1 MPNFKSKKIKEINL
15 PYSKDDVEFLWL
27 AKNDNVSLI
36 YTKVQEESFFL
47 QIKKAQNGFVI
58 KGDKHTKPSK
68 IGYLQKALKIFKEGF
83 CEDIIN
89 EAFGLKNN
97 ALIEK
102 TPFIVDNFNE
112 LLSRT
117 SR

>member
-1 MPNFKSKKIKEINL
+1 M
-15 PYSKDDVEFLWL
+15 
-27 AKNDNVSLI
+27 
-36 YTKVQEESFFL
+36 
-47 QIKKAQNGFVI
+47 I

-102 TPFIVDNFNE
+102 HHLSLIILMSFYLDFKVKFI
-112 LLSRT
+112 
-117 SR
+117 

>member
-1 MPNFKSKKIKEINL
+1 M
-15 PYSKDDVEFLWL
+15 
-27 AKNDNVSLI
+27 
-36 YTKVQEESFFL
+36 
-47 QIKKAQNGFVI
+47 I

-102 TPFIVDNFNE
+102 TPFIVDNFDE
-112 LLSRT
+112 LLSKLQGKI
-117 SR
+117 